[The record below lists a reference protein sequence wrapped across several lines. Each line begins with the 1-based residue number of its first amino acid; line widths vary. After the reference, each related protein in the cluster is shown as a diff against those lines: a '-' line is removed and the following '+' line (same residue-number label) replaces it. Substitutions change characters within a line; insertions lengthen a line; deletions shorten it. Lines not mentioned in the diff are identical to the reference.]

1 MTVVFG
7 SRHFDCRRSRN
18 GEISFRDLSASFAA
32 LTPVEMTVFSSLARD
47 DGVLFTPVETT
58 VVFSSCHFDCR
69 RSRNGEISFRDL
81 SASVA
86 ALTPVEVTVFFS
98 RARDDGYF
106 I

>member
-1 MTVVFG
+1 
-7 SRHFDCRRSRN
+7 
-18 GEISFRDLSASFAA
+18 
-32 LTPVEMTVFSSLARD
+32 MTVFSSLARD

-98 RARDDGYF
+98 RARDDGVLVTPVEMTG
-106 I
+106 ISSEAGMQKPHARDAALP